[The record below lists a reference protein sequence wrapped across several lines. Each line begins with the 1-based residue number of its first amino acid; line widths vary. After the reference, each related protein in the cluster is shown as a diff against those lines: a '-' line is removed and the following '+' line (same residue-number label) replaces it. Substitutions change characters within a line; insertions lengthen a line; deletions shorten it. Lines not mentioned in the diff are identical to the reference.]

1 MLEPRLILFNLLIK
15 LGVATAVSSSLVRS
29 KEFKSLI
36 FRERRETR
44 QKIYLALWMAIPIAL
59 GVWIRVSVNSFLAGD
74 LSLETALLLGVIGGR
89 LSGGLGGALM
99 SLPAA
104 LHGEWASVPLN
115 AFAGIIA
122 GQLRRVAP
130 EQEDIWSF
138 SPFIDLTLYRMIRRN
153 LPRPRVFDWQ
163 ITFFATIVG
172 LRFLQTEIWRFWPNS
187 IFSLESPGLWMG
199 GDSTLNG
206 YLVES
211 AIYLT
216 VVMVV
221 GTELKLF
228 NSVRIQIKLE
238 EQERLLLQARMAA
251 LQNQINPHFLFNTL
265 NSISSLVRFD
275 PDTARE
281 MILKLATI
289 LRRLLHSTD
298 SFVALREEVEFID
311 NYLDIEVV
319 RFGPDK
325 LKVVK
330 DLDPLSLDAMV
341 PSMLLQP
348 LVENCIKHGLSPK
361 VEGGS
366 ITLRSRVIKSR
377 LVIEVEDDG
386 VGIAPARGL
395 VREPGRADGF
405 GGTGIGM
412 ANVAE
417 RLKVLYGDA
426 ARLMIESRD
435 SGGTL
440 IRLRLPILP
449 NPEELMTTSAI
460 VPVPFGKSLRKAE

>member
-1 MLEPRLILFNLLIK
+1 MLEPRLILVNLLIK
-15 LGVATAVSSSLVRS
+15 LGVAAAVSSALVRS
-29 KEFKSLI
+29 KEFKSLL

-44 QKIYLALWMAIPIAL
+44 HKIYLALWMAIPIAL
-59 GVWIRVSVNSFLAGD
+59 GVWIRVGVKSFLAGD
-74 LSLETALLLGVIGGR
+74 LSLETALLLGVVGGR

-104 LHGEWASVPLN
+104 VHGEWACLPLN
-115 AFAGIIA
+115 VLAGIIA

-163 ITFFATIVG
+163 IAFFVTIVG
-172 LRFLQTEIWRFWPNS
+172 MRFLQTEIWRYWPNS
-187 IFSLESPGLWMG
+187 IFSLESPGLWVNG
-199 GDSTLNG
+199 SRGTLDG

-221 GTELKLF
+221 GTELKIF

-238 EQERLLLQARMAA
+238 EQERLLLQARMVA

-281 MILKLATI
+281 MILKLAAI
-289 LRRLLHSTD
+289 LRRLLHSAD
-298 SFVALREEVEFID
+298 SFVPLCEEIEFID

-319 RFGPDK
+319 RFGRDK

-330 DLDPLSLDAMV
+330 DLDPASLGVMV

-366 ITLRSRVIKSR
+366 ITLRSRLIKAR
-377 LVIEVEDDG
+377 LVVEVEDDG
-386 VGIAPARGL
+386 IGMGAAQLLEQP
-395 VREPGRADGF
+395 DGF
-405 GGTGIGM
+405 GGGGIGM

-426 ARLMIESRD
+426 AKMMIENREG
-435 SGGTL
+435 GGTL

-449 NPEELMTTSAI
+449 NLEELMTTMTSA
-460 VPVPFGKSLRKAE
+460 PAPFGKSLRKAE

>member
-1 MLEPRLILFNLLIK
+1 
-15 LGVATAVSSSLVRS
+15 
-29 KEFKSLI
+29 
-36 FRERRETR
+36 
-44 QKIYLALWMAIPIAL
+44 
-59 GVWIRVSVNSFLAGD
+59 
-74 LSLETALLLGVIGGR
+74 
-89 LSGGLGGALM
+89 
-99 SLPAA
+99 
-104 LHGEWASVPLN
+104 
-115 AFAGIIA
+115 
-122 GQLRRVAP
+122 
-130 EQEDIWSF
+130 
-138 SPFIDLTLYRMIRRN
+138 
-153 LPRPRVFDWQ
+153 
-163 ITFFATIVG
+163 
-172 LRFLQTEIWRFWPNS
+172 
-187 IFSLESPGLWMG
+187 LESPGLWVKGVG
-199 GDSTLNG
+199 GTLNG

-221 GTELKLF
+221 GTELKIF

-289 LRRLLHSTD
+289 LRRLLHSND
-298 SFVALREEVEFID
+298 SFIALREEVEFID

-319 RFGPDK
+319 RFGRDK
-325 LKVVK
+325 LKVIK
-330 DLDPLSLDAMV
+330 DLDPASLEAMV

-377 LVIEVEDDG
+377 LVVEVEDDG
-386 VGIAPARGL
+386 VGMDSRHEL
-395 VREPGRADGF
+395 MREHGNADDLAGM
-405 GGTGIGM
+405 GIGM

-417 RLKVLYGDA
+417 RLKVLYGDT
-426 ARLMIESRD
+426 ARMMIESREG
-435 SGGTL
+435 GGTL

-449 NPEELMTTSAI
+449 NPEELMTTAAI
-460 VPVPFGKSLRKAE
+460 APVPFGKTLRKAE